1 MSELICKVEIPKYLK
16 KIVLSKARR
25 EKHFELGKG
34 KAPPKKYTKNSRY
47 EWKRCQ
53 VGKRQT
59 SKLVDTETKK
69 FVVANPIAAGTPKFQ
84 RINGQDLYAGNLS
97 VHTRNKIFTELKEF
111 FIDFIKDIKEIK
123 NTPVKI
129 HLEVHDEIIECTSLW
144 DLDNRAY
151 PYKKAFQDT
160 LTGNRGKYEVKLEDD
175 NILFVT
181 NISTQFVPVDNTED
195 RKLVYLIYKEDDNRV
210 LKHKAY
216 KK

>member
-25 EKHFELGKG
+25 EKHFELGKAT
-34 KAPPKKYTKNSRY
+34 KPPKKYANNSRY

-59 SKLVDTETKK
+59 SKLVDTETNKY
-69 FVVANPIAAGTPKFQ
+69 VVANPIAAGTPKFQ
-84 RINGQDLYAGNLS
+84 RINGQDLYASNMS
-97 VHTRNKIFTELKEF
+97 VHTRNKMFIELKDF
-111 FIDFIKDIKEIK
+111 FIEFIKDIKEIK
-123 NTPVKI
+123 YAPVKI
-129 HLEVHDEIIECTSLW
+129 HLEIHDEIKESGSLW

-160 LTGNRGKYEVKLEDD
+160 LTGSIGKYESKLEDD

-181 NISTQFVPVDNTED
+181 NISTQFVPIDDTEE
-195 RKLVYLIYKEDDNRV
+195 RKLVYLIYKEDDKRV
-210 LKHKAY
+210 LEHKSY